1 MKFVLT
7 LTYNINLKDKDLNYI
22 NNIIITYS
30 KISKNIAL

>member
-7 LTYNINLKDKDLNYI
+7 LIYNINLEDKDLNYI
-22 NNIIITYS
+22 NNIIITYG